1 MSDIVLIMGYPASGK
16 STLAKQHAENRT
28 VFNRDT
34 IGGKVSTIP
43 QLIKEAHAKGERSFL
58 VDNTYPT
65 IESRAGIIEM
75 GKKLGLPVHC
85 KWMTTSI
92 EDSQY
97 NAVKRQI
104 ERYGKML
111 DPEELKEKGKTDPNM
126 FPPAAQFKYRKLMAG
141 DKKKGIPKQIPS
153 TDHGFT
159 SVEEV
164 KFVRELDLI
173 KLKHKAIIFDLDGTL
188 RKSKSGRKYPLV
200 KEDIEIIPGTK
211 KKIKKLKEDGFF
223 LFGVSNQSGVH
234 SGHLTYDEA
243 DALCKYT
250 LDQFEVPIGYTFC
263 PHRPMVSCYCR
274 KPMPGVG
281 VELIEKFKI
290 DPNQTTMVGDMKS
303 DETFSKRCGFN
314 FEYAERFFSI

>member
-16 STLAKQHAENRT
+16 STLAKQHSKNRT

-65 IESRAGIIEM
+65 IESRAGIIEV

-92 EDSQY
+92 EDAQY

-111 DPEELKEKGKTDPNM
+111 DPDELKEKGKTDPNM
-126 FPPAAQFKYRKLMAG
+126 FPPAAQFTYRKLIEG
-141 DKKKGIPKQIPS
+141 DKKKGIPKQTPS

-164 KFVRELDLI
+164 KFVRELDKT

-188 RKSKSGRKYPLV
+188 RTSKAGNKYPIV
-200 KEDIEIIPGTK
+200 KEDIQIIPGTVDK
-211 KKIKKLKEDGFF
+211 VKKLRADGFK
-223 LFGVSNQSGVH
+223 LFALSNQSGVH
-234 SGHLTYDEA
+234 SGKITYDEVE
-243 DALCKYT
+243 ALCKYT
-250 LDQFEVPIGYTFC
+250 LEPFGGMWFKFC

-281 VELIEKFKI
+281 VELMEKFGI

-303 DETFSKRCGFN
+303 DETFAKRCGFN